1 MLTEARTKWER
12 MQRSGIDTINQVPHL
27 TVDSVWES
35 DKTHKNTSNTRMPRE
50 QAEKN
55 RLYYMMKLGA

>member
-35 DKTHKNTSNTRMPRE
+35 DKTHKKHIKYQNAKRTSR
-50 QAEKN
+50 K
-55 RLYYMMKLGA
+55 K